1 MQTLAQKATPVATSS
16 IAAVSFA
23 MMACMKKIL
32 PYSFHL
38 AGRMVG
44 RGLLFLLILMG
55 AVTLGAVACGG
66 GGGTETVAVAADP
79 PTATPPVSTPAPA
92 PAPAPEPA
100 PAPTPA
106 AAASTTTFTLKV
118 DELNTSLASPW
129 GLAFLPDGRMLV
141 TEKSGVLKLL
151 STTGATVSTLTGLPT
166 VNSAGQGGLLD
177 VVIDPAFASNQRI
190 YLTFSENDAVN
201 SSLSGTAVA
210 RAKLNTAANRLDEVS
225 IIFRQSPKVASSGH
239 FGSRLV
245 FDANGYL
252 FVALGDRQSNDQ
264 RGFAQDLTRGNGK
277 VMRIT
282 TEGLAAPGNPSFSA
296 AGGGSGALGSIWSY
310 GHRNPQG
317 AALDAKGQL
326 WVSEHGPQGGDEINL
341 AQSSK
346 NYGWP
351 IISHGQE
358 YGTTSQVGE
367 GTAKAGMEQPT
378 SVWLT
383 RDGSAYTSGSK
394 SSMAP
399 SGLVVYSGNKFPE
412 YSGNLFSGALAG
424 TALWRIAVGGADG
437 KTEVFRERLL
447 ASRGERIRDVRQG
460 PDGWLYLLTD
470 NGKLLRVSR

>member
-1 MQTLAQKATPVATSS
+1 M
-16 IAAVSFA
+16 I
-23 MMACMKKIL
+23 
-32 PYSFHL
+32 
-38 AGRMVG
+38 G
-44 RGLLFLLILMG
+44 RGLLFLMILLS
-55 AVTLGAVACGG
+55 AVALGVVACGG
-66 GGGTETVAVAADP
+66 GSAPVVASQA
-79 PTATPPVSTPAPA
+79 PTPTTPAPTLSSSTA
-92 PAPAPEPA
+92 
-100 PAPTPA
+100 APTPTPQPSPVSA
-106 AAASTTTFTLKV
+106 AVPGATNFTLKV
-118 DELNTSLASPW
+118 DELNTTLSSPW

-151 STTGATVSTLTGLPT
+151 SATGATVAVLAALPA
-166 VNSAGQGGLLD
+166 VNSSGQGGLLD

-190 YLTFSENDAVN
+190 YFTFAESDTVN
-201 SSLSGTAVA
+201 ASLSGTAVA
-210 RAKLNTAANRLDEVS
+210 RAKLNLTNNRLDDLT
-225 IIFRQSPKVASSGH
+225 IILRQAPKVASNGH

-245 FDANGYL
+245 FDSNGYL
-252 FVALGDRQSNDQ
+252 FVALGDRQTSEQ
-264 RGFAQDLTRGNGK
+264 RSFSQDLTRGNGK

-282 TEGLAAPGNPSFSA
+282 TEGMPAPGNPSFSA
-296 AGGGSGALGSIWSY
+296 ANAQGSIWSY

-341 AQSSK
+341 AQAGK

-367 GTAKAGMEQPT
+367 GTAKAGMEQPI

-383 RDGSAYTSGSK
+383 RDGSPYTGGTK
-394 SSMAP
+394 SSIAP
-399 SGLVVYSGNKFPE
+399 SGLVVYSGSKFPE

-424 TALWRIAVGGADG
+424 TALWRIALGSDG
-437 KTEVFRERLL
+437 KEVFRERLL

-460 PDGWLYLLTD
+460 PDGWLYLLVD